1 MSVCEM
7 VAQTDRLKGGG
18 GSRTPRLCIA
28 MRKKSGEA
36 DHGKKERVHQNSET
50 AIHLSALPY
59 PCPDDGTSSFVACV
73 LSVLSFQEKCM
84 GRLMSNVTSWFEN
97 NTEKYTLIILTAIQ
111 FTNIL
116 DFVIMMPLGPQLMR
130 IFDITPQQFGLVV
143 SAYTFSAGISGFGA
157 AFFLDRFD
165 RKRSLLALYA
175 GFTIGT
181 FLCSVAPTYGF
192 LLGARIVAGTFGGII
207 GAVILAIVG
216 DLIPYE
222 RRGAAMG
229 MIMTS
234 FSLAQ
239 VAGVPLGLFIA
250 NRFGWHMSFVFLAS
264 SAGVCWIVAAR
275 ILPSIRVHLQ
285 TEFRESPIETV
296 RALLTEAP
304 TQRALAFMVTLIAAG
319 FMIIP
324 YLSPFFVTNVGRS
337 ESDLPYIYFFGGLA
351 TIVSSRLIGRMSDKY
366 GKLVVFVLLA
376 AASVLPIL
384 MVTNL
389 PRVSLPVAIICLTV
403 FMVLVSGR
411 GVPSMA
417 MVTAAVHPSRRGSFM
432 SISASMQQFS
442 AGIASFAGGLIIG
455 KSSDG
460 SLTGFGIVGL
470 IATAATIMCIVLA
483 RRLRFVEET
492 LPQARPQPVPVER
505 VESQDPLFDGQDA
518 LGK

>member
-1 MSVCEM
+1 MNRALSI
-7 VAQTDRLKGGG
+7 LK
-18 GSRTPRLCIA
+18 SWRT
-28 MRKKSGEA
+28 K
-36 DHGKKERVHQNSET
+36 DSEK
-50 AIHLSALPY
+50 L
-59 PCPDDGTSSFVACV
+59 
-73 LSVLSFQEKCM
+73 
-84 GRLMSNVTSWFEN
+84 
-97 NTEKYTLIILTAIQ
+97 TLLILTAIQ

-130 IFDITPQQFGLVV
+130 IFDISTQQFGFVV
-143 SAYTFSAGISGFGA
+143 SAYTFSAGVSGFLA

-165 RKRSLLALYA
+165 RKKSLLVLYA
-175 GFTIGT
+175 GFTLGT
-181 FLCSVAPTYGF
+181 FLCSVAPTYWF
-192 LLGARIVAGTFGGII
+192 LLGARIIAGTFGGII

-229 MIMTS
+229 MVMTS

-264 SAGVCWIVAAR
+264 SAGLCWIVAAY
-275 ILPSIRVHLQ
+275 ILPSIRIHLETQ
-285 TEFRESPIETV
+285 DRETPLETV
-296 RALLTEAP
+296 RALLTEPA
-304 TQRALAFMVTLIAAG
+304 TQRSLAFMIALIAAG

-324 YLSPFFVTNVGRS
+324 YLSPYFVSNVGRS

-351 TIVSSRLIGRMSDKY
+351 TIFSSRLIGRLSDKH
-366 GKLVVFVLLA
+366 GKLAIFVLLA

-384 MVTNL
+384 LVTNL
-389 PRVSLPVAIICLTV
+389 PRVSLPLAIVALTV

-417 MVTAAVHPSRRGSFM
+417 MVTATVSPRRRGSFM
-432 SISASMQQFS
+432 GISASVQQFS
-442 AGIASFAGGLIIG
+442 AGIASFVGGMIIG
-455 KSSDG
+455 RAGDG
-460 SLTGFGIVGL
+460 TLTGFGIVGL
-470 IATAATIMCIVLA
+470 IAAVATLICIALA

-492 LPQARPQPVPVER
+492 NPVFQNQVVPIDATER
-505 VESQDPLFDGQDA
+505 TDFADGSES